1 MIQNLAL
8 VHQIKPGMQN
18 QNIPI
23 ELLLGTQI
31 DKQKKKKK
39 TLGFHSFQRSDG
51 QKKNDERWLLAEMPT
66 KIFKNSR
73 SVWWTRAL

>member
-1 MIQNLAL
+1 MIQSLAL

-31 DKQKKKKK
+31 DKQKKEP
-39 TLGFHSFQRSDG
+39 LGFNSFQRSDG
-51 QKKNDERWLLAEMPT
+51 QKKMMRDG
-66 KIFKNSR
+66 S
-73 SVWWTRAL
+73 

>member
-1 MIQNLAL
+1 
-8 VHQIKPGMQN
+8 MQN

-31 DKQKKKKK
+31 DKQKKKK

-51 QKKNDERWLLAEMPT
+51 QKKKKNDERWLLAEMLT

>member
-1 MIQNLAL
+1 
-8 VHQIKPGMQN
+8 MQN

-31 DKQKKKKK
+31 DKQKKEP
-39 TLGFHSFQRSDG
+39 LGFNSFQRSDG
-51 QKKNDERWLLAEMPT
+51 QKKYDQRWLLAEMLT